1 MLQLLIVLLLIV
13 LNAFFALSEM
23 AVMTSRKSRLRQMA
37 EHSRGAR
44 KALAL
49 AEHPDHLLST
59 VQIGITLIGV
69 LTGLVGGEAIGQQIG
84 TWLDD
89 VWPDAR
95 EYASAIGIGTAVGL
109 ITAAQVIFGEL
120 IPKRLA
126 LTNAERI
133 ACKVA
138 IPLDWLSR
146 MAKPV
151 VLGLGAIASRL
162 STPRPL

>member
-1 MLQLLIVLLLIV
+1 MEPHVLQLLIVLLLIV

-69 LTGLVGGEAIGQQIG
+69 LTGLVGGEAGAWFGEAVTLGAQ
-84 TWLDD
+84 
-89 VWPDAR
+89 PAR
-95 EYASAIGIGTAVGL
+95 ERANCRTL
-109 ITAAQVIFGEL
+109 R
-120 IPKRLA
+120 RL
-126 LTNAERI
+126 
-133 ACKVA
+133 
-138 IPLDWLSR
+138 
-146 MAKPV
+146 
-151 VLGLGAIASRL
+151 
-162 STPRPL
+162 RP